1 MTYSVEIV
9 IITDHA
15 YTAQSTTTGIV
26 CRLLDQFAV
35 VVITPRIENQSLASY
50 IEGFVLGMNEEL
62 GKIPDMKLN
71 DRVLRGL
78 EGMIADEVLR
88 AE

>member
-1 MTYSVEIV
+1 
-9 IITDHA
+9 
-15 YTAQSTTTGIV
+15 
-26 CRLLDQFAV
+26 
-35 VVITPRIENQSLASY
+35 
-50 IEGFVLGMNEEL
+50 MNEEL